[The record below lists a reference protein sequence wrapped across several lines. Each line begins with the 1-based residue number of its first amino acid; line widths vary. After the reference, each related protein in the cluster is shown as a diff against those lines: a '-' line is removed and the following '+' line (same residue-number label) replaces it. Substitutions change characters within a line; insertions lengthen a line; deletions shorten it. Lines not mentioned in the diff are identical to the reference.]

1 MLLIGIAGGSGSGKS
16 TVVNTIKH
24 LLAPDTLSIISQ
36 DAYYKDL
43 GYLSPEERAEVNFDH
58 PDSVEFDLL
67 LQHIEVLKQG
77 QPIEM
82 PVYSYIT
89 CTRLP
94 QTIVVE
100 PRPVIIVEGLLIFT
114 NDKLRQLLDIKV
126 FVDADS
132 DDRLMRIIRR
142 DIIER
147 GRSVQQVMEHYEKWV
162 KPMHQIFI
170 EPTKRF
176 ADIIIP
182 QGGMN
187 HVAIDI
193 LAQCIIQKMKNQ

>member
-1 MLLIGIAGGSGSGKS
+1 MLLIGIAGGSGSGKT

-24 LLAPDTLSIISQ
+24 LLTPDTLSIISQ